1 MAKFQPGET
10 GNINGRPRGAKG
22 KTSEVIRDSI
32 RKFLA
37 KNITSLQKDY
47 DKLEPKDRLLL
58 YERLLKFVVPSP
70 EFDLGKLSEQDL
82 DLIIE
87 RLKDKNDKLKKVA

>member
-1 MAKFQPGET
+1 MAKFLKGIS
-10 GNINGRPRGAKG
+10 GNVTGRPKGATG

-47 DKLEPKDRLLL
+47 DKLDPKDRLLL

-87 RLKDKNDKLKKVA
+87 RLKEKNDKLKKVA